1 MPPDLILG
9 NSSRRFSGV
18 TSTLLQVL
26 PHQQQAC
33 ELAVLGGH
41 HLPKGTP
48 VIGFLEAVFMLRR
61 LSGNDSKVIFH
72 ARRNDEMI
80 QALVLKLFSGNKLK
94 IVFTSTAQRHHSRF
108 TRWLIRKMDGVIST
122 CDAAAFY
129 LKRKP
134 QAIIAHGI
142 DTQRYQPATSKSELW
157 QQLGLPGKH
166 GIGIFGR
173 VRKQKGIDILIDAA
187 IPLLK
192 KNPAWS
198 VIIVGEITADQ
209 TAFFEQQ
216 QQKIKAADLAGQFV
230 FTGKLPFQK
239 IPELFQAMSIIT
251 ALSRNEGFGLTVL
264 EAMSSGVAVI
274 ASTAGAWPEIINS
287 TQTGRIVPIADVAA
301 TSRALNEL
309 INDKETLEA
318 LALQARQKVTD
329 CYTVE
334 QEAAKLLS
342 YFQSLR

>member
-1 MPPDLILG
+1 
-9 NSSRRFSGV
+9 
-18 TSTLLQVL
+18 
-26 PHQQQAC
+26 
-33 ELAVLGGH
+33 
-41 HLPKGTP
+41 
-48 VIGFLEAVFMLRR
+48 
-61 LSGNDSKVIFH
+61 
-72 ARRNDEMI
+72 
-80 QALVLKLFSGNKLK
+80 
-94 IVFTSTAQRHHSRF
+94 
-108 TRWLIRKMDGVIST
+108 MDGVIST

-142 DTQRYQPATSKSELW
+142 DTQRYQPAASKTELW
-157 QQLGLPGKH
+157 KRLGLPGKH

-187 IPLLK
+187 MPLLK
-192 KNPAWS
+192 KNPDWS
-198 VIIVGEITADQ
+198 VIIVGEITPDQ
-209 TAFFEQQ
+209 TPFFEEQ
-216 QQKIKAADLAGQFV
+216 QQKIKTAGLAGQFI
-230 FTGKLPFQK
+230 FTGKQPFER

-264 EAMSSGVAVI
+264 EAMSSGVPVI

-309 INDKETLEA
+309 INDSDTLEA
-318 LALQARQKVTD
+318 MALQARQKVID

-334 QEAAKLLS
+334 QEAASLLR
-342 YFQSLR
+342 YFQSLQ

>member
-1 MPPDLILG
+1 MPLDLILG

-33 ELAVLGGH
+33 ELAVLGSH

-61 LSGNDSKVIFH
+61 LSGNAPCVIFH

-80 QALVLKLFSGNKLK
+80 QALVLKLLSGNKLK

-134 QAIIAHGI
+134 QTIIAHGV
-142 DTQRYQPATSKSELW
+142 DTQRYQPATSKADLW
-157 QQLGLPGKH
+157 KQLGLPGKR

-192 KNPAWS
+192 RTP
-198 VIIVGEITADQ
+198 D
-209 TAFFEQQ
+209 
-216 QQKIKAADLAGQFV
+216 
-230 FTGKLPFQK
+230 
-239 IPELFQAMSIIT
+239 
-251 ALSRNEGFGLTVL
+251 
-264 EAMSSGVAVI
+264 
-274 ASTAGAWPEIINS
+274 
-287 TQTGRIVPIADVAA
+287 
-301 TSRALNEL
+301 
-309 INDKETLEA
+309 
-318 LALQARQKVTD
+318 
-329 CYTVE
+329 
-334 QEAAKLLS
+334 
-342 YFQSLR
+342 

>member
-1 MPPDLILG
+1 
-9 NSSRRFSGV
+9 
-18 TSTLLQVL
+18 
-26 PHQQQAC
+26 
-33 ELAVLGGH
+33 
-41 HLPKGTP
+41 
-48 VIGFLEAVFMLRR
+48 MLRR
-61 LSGNDSKVIFH
+61 LPSNAPYVIFH

-80 QALVLKLFSGNKLK
+80 QALVIKLFSGNKLK
-94 IVFTSTAQRHHSRF
+94 IVFTSTAQRYHSRF
-108 TRWLIRKMDGVIST
+108 SRWLIRKMDGIIST
-122 CDAAAFY
+122 SDAAAFY

-142 DTQRYQPATSKSELW
+142 DTQRYQPATSKIDLW
-157 QQLGLPGKH
+157 KQLGLPGKR

-192 KNPAWS
+192 RNPDWS
-198 VIIVGEITADQ
+198 VIIVGEITSDQ

-230 FTGKLPFQK
+230 FTGKLPFRR

-264 EAMSSGVAVI
+264 EAMSSGVPVI
-274 ASTAGAWPEIINS
+274 ASTDGAWPEIIDS

-309 INDKETLEA
+309 INDSETLEA

-329 CYTVE
+329 CHTVE